1 MLSQYGFLEYIDQE
15 GYQGGEGM
23 ATRIHV
29 ENLPCDI
36 SEKRLEDIFAQIGA
50 VESVKLETDLITR
63 RPKCAGYVEMS
74 LDVDAE
80 RAINCFNGA
89 TFNDR
94 KIHVSEAKPFYEW
107 AREILMSQ
115 FADDMTTRVY
125 VGNLPCDIPEDSLKD
140 VFGQIGAVEA
150 VKIQTDLLT
159 LRTSCS
165 GTVEMSLDVDAY
177 RAVNCFNGA
186 TFKDRKIH
194 VEEVKPFYEK
204 AKELWRDRVYLLAQ
218 YSADL
223 KKQLPKWH

>member
-1 MLSQYGFLEYIDQE
+1 LYRSGFTNE
-15 GYQGGEGM
+15 GEDDM
-23 ATRIHV
+23 ATRIYV

-36 SEKRLEDIFAQIGA
+36 SEERLKDVFAQIGS

-74 LDVDAE
+74 LDVDAY
-80 RAINCFNGA
+80 RAVNFFNGA
-89 TFNDR
+89 TFQDR
-94 KIHVSEAKPFYEW
+94 KIHVEEPKPFYEW
-107 AREILMSQ
+107 AREILMNQ

-125 VGNLPCDIPEDSLKD
+125 VGNLPCDITEETLKD
-140 VFGQIGAVEA
+140 VFAQVGAVES
-150 VKIQTDLLT
+150 VRIQTDVLTLLT
-159 LRTSCS
+159 RCS

-194 VEEVKPFYEK
+194 VEEAKPLYAK
-204 AKELWRDRVYLLAQ
+204 AKEMWRDRVHLLAQ
-218 YSADL
+218 YSAEF

>member
-1 MLSQYGFLEYIDQE
+1 
-15 GYQGGEGM
+15 M
-23 ATRIHV
+23 ATRIYV

-36 SEKRLEDIFAQIGA
+36 SEKKLEDIFAQIGA
-50 VESVKLETDLITR
+50 VEAVKLETDLITR
-63 RPKCAGYVEMS
+63 RPKCAGYVDMS
-74 LDVDAE
+74 LDVDAY

-94 KIHVSEAKPFYEW
+94 KIHVEQAKPFYEW
-107 AREILMSQ
+107 AREILMNQ

-125 VGNLPCDIPEDSLKD
+125 VGNLPCDITEEMLKD
-140 VFGQIGAVEA
+140 VFTQVGAVEA

-159 LRTSCS
+159 LLTRCS
-165 GTVEMSLDVDAY
+165 GTVVMSLDVDAY

-186 TFKDRKIH
+186 TFMDRKIH
-194 VEEVKPFYEK
+194 VEEAKPFYEK
-204 AKELWRDRVYLLAQ
+204 AKEMLRDRVLLFAQ